1 MRKRIAVFALAAA
14 ALWAVSGDK
23 AVAEDAS
30 AAIAKAASVRALQSE
45 LMVAALA
52 CPGDLGVSLI
62 QNYNRFVRHFS
73 PALIRS
79 ADTLRTHFRAT
90 YGAKHAIRFDS
101 FLTSLANRASLSSI
115 REAAYCEDRA
125 ALVEAAL
132 GLNDSDLESFT
143 VINYTTTAD
152 LIGKEPFT
160 LSSDTHLAAREAVEP
175 SE

>member
-1 MRKRIAVFALAAA
+1 MGKRIAGFALAAA
-14 ALWAVSGDK
+14 VLWATSGDK
-23 AVAEDAS
+23 ALAEDPGLAV
-30 AAIAKAASVRALQSE
+30 AKAASVRALQSE

-62 QNYNRFVRHFS
+62 RNYNRFVRHFS

-79 ADTLRTHFRAT
+79 ADTLRGHFRAT

-101 FLTSLANRASLSSI
+101 FLTHLANRASLNSI

-125 ALVEAAL
+125 ELVEAAM

-143 VINYTTTAD
+143 ITAYTTTAD

-160 LSSDTHLAAREAVEP
+160 LTPITHLAAREAAKR